1 MKAAIDPRG
10 ASRGWRGAACLRR
23 HAWES
28 GATVLIAAGVFM
40 LMQPFSLT
48 LYGYSFATVL
58 AGTVTFVVVSKFP
71 E

>member
-48 LYGYSFATVL
+48 LFSWSFIITL
-58 AGTVTFVVVSKFP
+58 AGIVIFTIASKMP